1 MLKASIR
8 ILLLALPL
16 YLGLTQ
22 AFAQSPTPITAS
34 TAQTQ
39 IANRLGLDATQFES
53 LLNKRL
59 YEMQP
64 QEVSQ
69 YLRFLQSA
77 EPDLRK
83 RISDLARKNIGQ
95 PYLLF
100 PMGEFPYELHDP
112 QPMFS
117 LAKSDCVTFA
127 EHIYAMALSASWDEF
142 FWTLQRIR
150 YKEGVIGVVTRN
162 HYTEADWNPSNAWLL
177 RDISRV
183 LAGANA
189 ATYTMVIDRAQL
201 LKTRYQLA
209 RDIPVQT
216 VIESYVAKNRVADI
230 ENQLQ
235 EGDIVNVISGRN
247 GEKLT
252 THVGIVVLGPNGK
265 RHMIH
270 SSEPMVREETFDSF
284 IQRAADREARGM
296 AQGRMPLRLY
306 GFKFLRLNEKPE
318 VPLIK
323 PQPRPG
329 WP

>member
-1 MLKASIR
+1 MLKATIR

-16 YLGLTQ
+16 HLGLTQ
-22 AFAQSPTPITAS
+22 AFAQTPTLITAS
-34 TAQTQ
+34 TAQMQ

-77 EPDLRK
+77 EPDLHK
-83 RISDLARKNIGQ
+83 RIADLARKNIGQ

-117 LAKSDCVTFA
+117 LAKSDCVTFT
-127 EHIYAMALSASWDEF
+127 EHIYAMALSTSWDEF

-150 YKEGVIGVVTRN
+150 YNDGVIGVVTRN
-162 HYTEADWNPSNAWLL
+162 HYTEADWNTSNAWLL
-177 RDISRV
+177 TDISRE
-183 LAGANA
+183 LAGARVQ
-189 ATYTMVIDRAQL
+189 TYTMIVDRAQL
-201 LKTRYQLA
+201 LRTRYQLT

-216 VIESYVAKNRVADI
+216 VTAPYVAKDRVAEI
-230 ENQLQ
+230 ESQLQ
-235 EGDIVNVISGRN
+235 AGDMINVVSGKG
-247 GEKLT
+247 GETLV
-252 THVGIVVLGPNGK
+252 THVGLVVLGPNGR

-270 SSEPMVREETFDSF
+270 SSEPMVREETLAAFS
-284 IQRAADREARGM
+284 QRAAEREARSV
-296 AQGRMPLRLY
+296 AQGKVPLRLL
-306 GFKFLRLNEKPE
+306 GFKFLRLVENPVVPPAKP
-318 VPLIK
+318 
-323 PQPRPG
+323 PQPPPRR
-329 WP
+329 

>member
-1 MLKASIR
+1 MLKATIR

-16 YLGLTQ
+16 HLGLTQ
-22 AFAQSPTPITAS
+22 AFAQTPTPITAS
-34 TAQTQ
+34 TAQMQ

-77 EPDLRK
+77 EPDLHK
-83 RISDLARKNIGQ
+83 RIADLARKNIGQ

-127 EHIYAMALSASWDEF
+127 EHTYAMALSASWDEF

-150 YKEGVIGVVTRN
+150 YKDGVIGVVTRN

-177 RDISRV
+177 RDISRE

-189 ATYTMVIDRAQL
+189 ETYTMVIDRAQL
-201 LKTRYQLA
+201 LKTRYQLM
-209 RDIPVQT
+209 RDIPLQT
-216 VIESYVAKNRVADI
+216 VIETYVPKNRVAEI
-230 ENQLQ
+230 ESQLN
-235 EGDIVNVISGRN
+235 EGDMVNVVSGKN
-247 GEKLT
+247 DEKLV
-252 THVGIVVLGPNGK
+252 THVGIIVLGPNGR

-270 SSEPMVREETFDSF
+270 SSEPMVREETLASF
-284 IQRAADREARGM
+284 SQRVAEREARSA
-296 AQGRMPLRLY
+296 AQGKVPLRLL
-306 GFKFLRLNEKPE
+306 GFKFLRLVENPV
-318 VPLIK
+318 VPPAK
-323 PQPRPG
+323 TPPPPPRH
-329 WP
+329 